1 MGKIRINAAANTA
14 SVRER
19 PATPQQPELSE
30 EDRSKDVF
38 FVQVAELAEAMIARH
53 GRDFAVGVLV
63 LSAKFIAEG
72 KPLINRASG
81 GAETVKAVKPG

>member
-1 MGKIRINAAANTA
+1 MDKIRINVAANTA
-14 SVRER
+14 AVREG

-81 GAETVKAVKPG
+81 GAETVKAVKSG

>member
-1 MGKIRINAAANTA
+1 MGKIRINVAANTA

>member
-1 MGKIRINAAANTA
+1 MGKIRIEAAGNTVA
-14 SVRER
+14 AREKR
-19 PATPQQPELSE
+19 APIRQPELNE
-30 EDRSKDVF
+30 EDKSKDAF

-53 GRDFAVGVLV
+53 GKDFAMGALV

-81 GAETVKAVKPG
+81 SGEPIKAVKPA